1 MLAEDCMN
9 ALTEIIELRSSCQ
22 MVWKTLNQIE
32 EEKKKDKYALNFSLL
47 DTTTYFMS
55 KCISLVEILHDLLK
69 EKDIQV
75 YEKVKA
81 RVCEELK
88 WSMERAID

>member
-1 MLAEDCMN
+1 M
-9 ALTEIIELRSSCQ
+9 
-22 MVWKTLNQIE
+22 
-32 EEKKKDKYALNFSLL
+32 NFSLL

-75 YEKVKA
+75 YEKIKA

-88 WSMERAID
+88 WSMERAIDQYNQELESENQSTQGEQNVKQIAHMFKLI